1 MKPVITLQP
10 LGQARSWLLAA
21 TCAFT
26 PFFAAPAF
34 AQEKQESTL
43 PGAPRLL
50 PQDTMAYI
58 RLDNADD
65 LRDDLEDSS
74 VGRML
79 NDPKLKPFAD
89 ELYSTARD
97 LFDEISDQVG
107 VTLDELLSIPHGQVA
122 IAVHPAKPLA
132 EDDKGKEE
140 VNEDETDEERQRR
153 RTDLWRREQ
162 FSFGGTLIVDAG
174 KNIDRLMA
182 IVDKLEG
189 ALLNNGRRR
198 RVKEVDG
205 TDVVRLLPSRA
216 GRLPVEYFEKDGTL
230 VIGFGH
236 SVAQDVLAHWMGES
250 EESTLADD
258 ADFGTI
264 ISRCVGAED
273 TRPQITFYVDPHAIV
288 DRIIKRSGNLTAGF
302 VWPLVENLGV
312 SRIGGV
318 GGSSFRGGEV
328 FEDISHLHIKVDP
341 PRDGVLGLLR
351 PETGDT
357 SPPKWVPESVS
368 GYTSLHW
375 DLEQTYENL
384 GKVIDQFQ
392 GADSL
397 KRFVEQPTE
406 TRTGIKLREDVL
418 SNMTGRI
425 LRVSWMQKPVRINSN
440 VTVVAFEVSDSV
452 KLKSVLARYRDR
464 DPGAMQVDSVSGNVV
479 YRFRGPG
486 DRFPEGLRRPEP
498 SIMVLGKWLIY
509 ADSTQFLE
517 KAALAQAGSFPRLI
531 DVPDYDLVASE
542 LGGKLDGEQPF
553 FLSFIRGSDAMRL
566 VYDLAKE
573 DSSKQALRGWGE
585 SNPVAQRMADLL
597 EGSDLP
603 PFSEFEKYFAPS
615 GMFGYDEPD
624 GMHFGFYTLRADEA
638 LQGE

>member
-1 MKPVITLQP
+1 MKPATTLP
-10 LGQARSWLLAA
+10 RLGQARSWLFVGV
-21 TCAFT
+21 CALGSFVAS
-26 PFFAAPAF
+26 PVV
-34 AQEKQESTL
+34 AQEDDAKSL

-58 RLDNADD
+58 RLDNAED
-65 LRDDLEDSS
+65 LRDDLQDSS
-74 VGRML
+74 VGKML

-97 LFDEISDQVG
+97 LFDQISDRVG

-122 IAVHPAKPLA
+122 IGIHPAKPIA
-132 EDDKGKEE
+132 EEDQGRVE
-140 VNEDETDEERQRR
+140 VNNDESDEERQQRK
-153 RTDLWRREQ
+153 TDLWRREQ

-174 KNIDRLMA
+174 KNIDRLMS
-182 IVDKLEG
+182 IVDKLEE
-189 ALLNNGRRR
+189 ALIQSGRRR

-230 VIGFGH
+230 VIGMGH
-236 SVAQDVLAHWMGES
+236 SVAQDVLAHWAGES
-250 EESTLADD
+250 EEKTLADN

-273 TRPQITFYVDPHAIV
+273 TRPQITFYVDPHAII
-288 DRIIKRSGNLTAGF
+288 DRIIKRSGDFTAGI
-302 VWPLVENLGV
+302 VWPMVENLGV
-312 SRIGGV
+312 SRIGGL
-318 GGSSFRGGEV
+318 GGSSFRGGEI

-357 SPPKWVPESVS
+357 APPNWVPETVS

-375 DLEQTYENL
+375 DFEQTYENL

-397 KRFVEQPTE
+397 KRFVEQPVE
-406 TRTGIKLREDVL
+406 TRTGIKIQEDIVANL
-418 SNMTGRI
+418 TGRLI
-425 LRVSWMQKPVRINSN
+425 RLSWMQKPVRINSN
-440 VTVVAFEVSDSV
+440 VTVLAFEISDALKV
-452 KLKSVLARYRDR
+452 KSVLAKYRDR
-464 DPGAMQVDSVSGNVV
+464 DPNAMSVDTVSGNVV

-498 SIMVLGKWLIY
+498 SLMVLDKWLIY
-509 ADSTQFLE
+509 SDSTQFLE
-517 KAALAQAGSFPRLI
+517 KAALAQADSIPRLI
-531 DVPDYDLVASE
+531 NLPDYDLVASE
-542 LGGKLDGEQPF
+542 LGGKLAGEKPF
-553 FLSFIRGSDAMRL
+553 FLSFIRGSDAMKL
-566 VYDLAKE
+566 IYDLAKE
-573 DSSKQALRGWGE
+573 DTSKQALRGWGE
-585 SNPVAQRMADLL
+585 NNPVARQMADLL
-597 EGSDLP
+597 EKSDLP

-624 GMHFGFYTLRADEA
+624 GMHFGFYTLRADAE